1 MTVLPDSE
9 RSGGSERAKP
19 GPRDRQLLQILVL
32 ALILIAVG
40 VVIGRIF
47 RSVAKRSYRP
57 ESIEVNLNLA

>member
-9 RSGGSERAKP
+9 QGTRRARATS
-19 GPRDRQLLQILVL
+19 GPRDRELLQLLVL

-40 VVIGRIF
+40 VVVGRIF

-57 ESIEVNLNLA
+57 QPFEVNFNLA